1 MTNGKWRYVRASVTG
16 TSHFSTEQKCQDFNE
31 ILLTEDLTGKE
42 VLVITASDGA
52 GSAKKSAEGSHIA
65 CKQFVSTVQRHFEN
79 GGTFAQINSD
89 LLDFWITE
97 IHEKIIENASAC
109 ECLPRDFACTFLAL
123 IVGHTSAIAAQIG
136 DGAIVVGNNG
146 QYEYVIWPQSGEYI
160 NVTYFITD
168 DSFISNLHVTFIDK
182 PINEAAVFTD
192 GIQMLALHYATKSVF
207 EPFFRPMF
215 EKLRN
220 ELPGE
225 SSTLSER
232 LIDYLSSPL
241 INDRTDDD
249 KTLILATRQQSV
261 V

>member
-1 MTNGKWRYVRASVTG
+1 MTSTKWRCARASVIG
-16 TSHFSTEQKCQDFNE
+16 TSHLSTEQECQDFNE
-31 ILLTEDLTGKE
+31 ILFTKDPTGEE
-42 VLVITASDGA
+42 VLVLTASDGA

-65 CKQFVSTVQRHFEN
+65 CKQFVSIVQRHFEN

-89 LLDFWITE
+89 LLDFWINE

-136 DGAIVVGNNG
+136 DGAIIVGNNG
-146 QYEYVIWPQSGEYI
+146 QYEWVIWPQSGEYI
-160 NVTYFITD
+160 NATYFITD
-168 DSFISNLHVTFIDK
+168 DSFISNLHITPIDK
-182 PINEAAVFTD
+182 PIDEVAVFTD

-225 SSTLSER
+225 SLPLTESLV
-232 LIDYLSSPL
+232 DYLNSPL

-249 KTLILATRQQSV
+249 KTLILATQHQG
-261 V
+261 